1 MSGRHRMPRGPRDG
15 PMPVIHRGPPGPLPP
30 HPAVLEE
37 ELELQHHDIQRI
49 ATENRHVVEENV
61 AIQRELTGVKDEIHS
76 LGHIIPKLHA
86 DRDAR
91 ARDLTDRGMKLEAE
105 LRKAEPLRADVS
117 HLRGEAQKLNSLRQD
132 LSDQLQTFTKDTNR
146 LRVENEQ
153 VIVVQTDIDGM
164 RKDLVEMRRDYEM
177 LKKTNEGHMIQKEA
191 MEKNLISMAREI
203 EKLRGEQMRTR
214 GLGGGGYGMVSGSPG
229 GGYGDVYGG
238 GWGSYDHR
246 GPPRKNCSWDKR
258 GNIARLDHVVIT
270 LASRDRGGTGFIAG
284 YLIKS
289 LLEKGHA
296 VRTTVR
302 DPENVEKVGY
312 LLELKGAQDR
322 LQLIKADLMEEGSF
336 DEAIDGVDGVFH
348 TASPV
353 VVPYDH
359 NIQETLID
367 PCIKGTMNVLTSCKK
382 AKSLKRVVLT
392 SSCSSIRYRYDTQQV
407 SPLNESHWSDTEY
420 CKQHNLWYA
429 YAKTIAEEDAWNV
442 AKESGIDLVVVNP
455 SYVVG
460 PLLAPQPT
468 STLQMILAYVIGAV
482 DEYPNTTVGFVH
494 IDDVVAGHIIAMEN
508 KEASGRLICS
518 STVAHW
524 TEVIHMLKSK
534 YPSYPYIDKCSTRK
548 GDDNPHS
555 MDSSKIIQL
564 GLPPLKSLEKMF
576 DDCIKSFQEK
586 GFL

>member
-1 MSGRHRMPRGPRDG
+1 MPEYC
-15 PMPVIHRGPPGPLPP
+15 V
-30 HPAVLEE
+30 
-37 ELELQHHDIQRI
+37 
-49 ATENRHVVEENV
+49 T
-61 AIQRELTGVKDEIHS
+61 
-76 LGHIIPKLHA
+76 
-86 DRDAR
+86 
-91 ARDLTDRGMKLEAE
+91 
-105 LRKAEPLRADVS
+105 
-117 HLRGEAQKLNSLRQD
+117 
-132 LSDQLQTFTKDTNR
+132 
-146 LRVENEQ
+146 
-153 VIVVQTDIDGM
+153 
-164 RKDLVEMRRDYEM
+164 
-177 LKKTNEGHMIQKEA
+177 
-191 MEKNLISMAREI
+191 
-203 EKLRGEQMRTR
+203 
-214 GLGGGGYGMVSGSPG
+214 
-229 GGYGDVYGG
+229 
-238 GWGSYDHR
+238 
-246 GPPRKNCSWDKR
+246 
-258 GNIARLDHVVIT
+258 
-270 LASRDRGGTGFIAG
+270 GGTGFIAG

-289 LLEKGHA
+289 LLEQGHT

-302 DPENVEKVGY
+302 DPENIEKVGY

-322 LQLIKADLMEEGSF
+322 LKLIKADLMAEGSF
-336 DEAIDGVDGVFH
+336 DQAVDGVDGVFH

-367 PCIKGTMNVLTSCKK
+367 PCIKGTMNVLSSCKK
-382 AKSLKRVVLT
+382 AKSVKRVVLT
-392 SSCSSIRYRYDTQQV
+392 SSCSSIRYRYDVQQV

-442 AKESGIDLVVVNP
+442 AKGSGIDLVVVNP

-494 IDDVVAGHIIAMEN
+494 IDDVVAAHILAMEN

-534 YPSYPYIDKCSTRK
+534 YPSYPYIAKCSSRK

-555 MDSSKIIQL
+555 MDSSKILQL
-564 GLPPLKSLEKMF
+564 GLPPLKSLEQMF